1 MIFPSQCAGDFQGIV
16 VEKMGSRNFH
26 AGYSCKPENYCSA
39 AFFFVGWGFYCAG
52 TEHIRIAGVFEET
65 VFSRHRFSVKQVC
78 YSCPAASV
86 RVNPVFIYE

>member
-1 MIFPSQCAGDFQGIV
+1 MRDIHVNRKIIATQ
-16 VEKMGSRNFH
+16 H
-26 AGYSCKPENYCSA
+26 
-39 AFFFVGWGFYCAG
+39 FFIGWGFYCAG

-65 VFSRHRFSVKQVC
+65 VFSKHRFSTKQVC